1 MANSKNLVKGD
12 AAHSL
17 TAEEQSIGGKKSGE
31 TRRKKADMRKAVEN
45 ILNSE
50 YSVKGSEEKISGIDA
65 LALNLFKIA
74 QDTKNKQCI
83 SATRLLLEIYGQDKS
98 PMEQKMAKA
107 QLDILK
113 AKAKLLKGGD
123 ENTFKKL
130 DDILASL
137 ENTANEAK

>member
-1 MANSKNLVKGD
+1 MANKEDNLQPGVYQLSVDEAKK
-12 AAHSL
+12 
-17 TAEEQSIGGKKSGE
+17 GGKNSGK
-31 TRRKKADMRKAVEN
+31 TRKAKADMRKAVAN

-50 YSVKGSEEKISGIDA
+50 YDVKGRDDKITGVDA
-65 LALNLFKIA
+65 LALNLFRIA
-74 QDTKNKQCI
+74 QDSKNKQCI

-123 ENTFKKL
+123 ENTYKKL

>member
-1 MANSKNLVKGD
+1 MANEQNLRPTEYKLSK
-12 AAHSL
+12 
-17 TAEEQSIGGKKSGE
+17 EEAKKGGKKSGE

-123 ENTFKKL
+123 ENAFKKL